1 MSTELDRRGS
11 SDRLRERVKF
21 RFSGFRA
28 VQVPVV
34 SDRLMLSIVAV
45 DTGKTIAKST
55 KAAAL
60 SGACQW
66 PDSILESIW
75 FSQDQVS
82 EEFQE
87 CQCRFVVSM
96 GSTNSGILGEVF
108 LNLTNYL
115 SSLES
120 TAVSLPLKRCD
131 SGTILQL
138 NIQCLGAKS
147 KTSRTND
154 DTECTS
160 DGFDSMLNRTTHSL
174 SGNDLGG
181 SYQDEAGNRDA
192 SLSASRSYS
201 GDSTTD
207 RTNMPPSDNLN
218 DELNTQ
224 RHNFASPDAI
234 HVSAD
239 HVDEAS
245 RSNNSSFS
253 SQTPSRNMLQGNNA
267 QPSASDL
274 SQLSSGV
281 SHASKDVLENAEET
295 IDELRG
301 EAKMWQRKT
310 RKLKQGLETLKKVST
325 DKSKQRSEQDL
336 EKMWQRKTRKLKQG
350 LETLK
355 KECADKSKQQSE
367 LELELS
373 ISISEQDS
381 LRQEIEELK
390 RSLEEVTARQ
400 TISRSPRS
408 GDAIE
413 LQKEVEDDVQFLK
426 ESNASLA
433 TQLNKAQEA
442 NIELV
447 SILQELE
454 ETIEVQRAE
463 ISNLSH
469 TSDLIDHE
477 VSPNNLLIQ
486 EDVEWARKVSL
497 KEDEILMLR
506 EKIDRMLHV
515 ENPNGEGSGAIYL
528 ELEKENDFLK
538 VKIQELE
545 KDCSELTDENLELI
559 YKLKEVSEV
568 AKGEDPSVPNSEEVS
583 SEGDLSDRL
592 TSKVKY
598 LETKCADLEL
608 KLISFRSESS
618 ELEEKLQK
626 SQEELKDRILELS
639 DLRDKLSGFHATEME
654 EGDTDSAKSYKL
666 KSEKL
671 DENDNKT
678 ELDALRS
685 TVLLKE
691 QEIESLQHSTKEMES
706 FISEIMNEKNKLEE
720 LLEESLK
727 ECSITAACLDEMR
740 EELLLLTSSIDSHV
754 STNNVLETK
763 ITELESCKVNL
774 ELHISKLEHENV
786 ELSEFISGLESQL
799 TYLANEKELSM
810 LQMDESRSLITNLKD
825 ELEQVEAQKVEL
837 KLQMDE
843 SRSLITNLKDELE
856 QVEAQKVELKLQMDE
871 SRSLITNLKDELE
884 QVEAQKVELKEN
896 QLESHRRLSEV
907 QEDSEAL
914 RRSNAKL
921 QATVDHVV
929 EECKSLQTL
938 TADLKKQKLEVHGY
952 ASHLEQELEQ
962 SKRKTMD
969 FCKTLESLEAKLSS
983 LQEDISLKEQ
993 SLLSELENIFQEHK
1007 EHEERIDR
1015 VHLLLNKIE
1024 KEKTVELSNL
1034 EREVISLTAQL
1045 SSTEEERES
1054 STLDTIRE
1062 VSILRADKAKLEAN
1076 LEDVNAQ
1083 MIHYESQLEDLR
1095 ESKTKIKDLVDSL
1108 NASKQNEEML
1118 TTDVDNMRRSIE
1130 AARSNEDNL
1139 RKTLCELEL
1148 KSKSSDYEKQQIIEE
1163 ISVLKI
1169 QVHKIAG
1176 LQDEVL
1182 TLQSSLDEA
1191 KFEKGKLEGLI
1202 QSLSKECEE
1211 LKAQKGMLTDKVSC
1225 MQDTLNA
1232 ANEGKQI
1239 EISAQ
1244 TKLVMLGDEPPVKET
1259 SDVLEAELKS
1269 ELSIIRGANGEY
1281 QQKIYSLQKENE
1293 DLTRRNQLME
1303 KELDLK
1309 TSQNKDE
1316 NTNKQVSLQDEVL
1329 MLQSSLDEAK
1339 FENGKLEGL
1348 LQSLSEECEELK
1360 AQKGMLTDKVSCMQD
1375 TLNAANEGKQIEISA
1390 QTKLVMLG
1398 DEPPVKETSDVLEAE
1413 LKSELSIIR
1422 GANSEY
1428 QQKIHSLQK
1437 ENEDLTRRNQLM
1449 EKELDLKTSQNKDEN
1464 TNKQGN
1470 DANENG
1476 DSPVNEVPE
1485 LQSKIQLLETR
1496 LAEALE
1502 ENKLYRGQL
1511 KSPMPEGKSA
1521 SKDGKENDDDKIS
1534 QLESELKDMQERLL
1548 NVSLQ
1553 YAEVEAQREE
1563 LVMELKTA
1571 NAKKGRW
1578 F

>member
-120 TAVSLPLKRCD
+120 TAISLPLKRCD

-207 RTNMPPSDNLN
+207 RTNMPPNDNLN

-373 ISISEQDS
+373 ISISERDS

-390 RSLEEVTARQ
+390 RSLEEVTACQ

-469 TSDLIDHE
+469 TSDLIHHE

-654 EGDTDSAKSYKL
+654 EGDIDSAKSYKL

-691 QEIESLQHSTKEMES
+691 QEIESLQHSKKEMES

-727 ECSITAACLDEMR
+727 ECSIIAACLDEMR

-799 TYLANEKELSM
+799 TYLANEKE
-810 LQMDESRSLITNLKD
+810 
-825 ELEQVEAQKVEL
+825 
-837 KLQMDE
+837 
-843 SRSLITNLKDELE
+843 
-856 QVEAQKVELKLQMDE
+856 
-871 SRSLITNLKDELE
+871 
-884 QVEAQKVELKEN
+884 
-896 QLESHRRLSEV
+896 RLSEV

-1202 QSLSKECEE
+1202 QSLSEECEE

-1269 ELSIIRGANGEY
+1269 ELSIIRGANSEY

-1511 KSPMPEGKSA
+1511 KSPIPEGKSA

-1571 NAKKGRW
+1571 NAKKGRKNEINLAATNCKKLNNCKQVQN
-1578 F
+1578 

>member
-1 MSTELDRRGS
+1 MSMELDRRGS
-11 SDRLRERVKF
+11 SDRHGERVEF

-28 VQVPVV
+28 VQVPLV

-60 SGACQW
+60 SGVCQW

-75 FSQDQVS
+75 FSQDEVS

-96 GSTNSGILGEVF
+96 GSTNSGILGEIF

-115 SSLES
+115 SSSES
-120 TAVSLPLKRCD
+120 TAISLPLKRCD
-131 SGTILQL
+131 SGTVLQL

-201 GDSTTD
+201 GDSTSD
-207 RTNMPPSDNLN
+207 RTNLPPSDNLN
-218 DELNTQ
+218 DELNMQ
-224 RHNFASPDAI
+224 RHNSASPDAI

-245 RSNNSSFS
+245 RSNNSSLS

-267 QPSASDL
+267 QPFASDL

-281 SHASKDVLENAEET
+281 SHTSKAILENAEET

-310 RKLKQGLETLKKVST
+310 RKLKQGLETLKK
-325 DKSKQRSEQDL
+325 
-336 EKMWQRKTRKLKQG
+336 
-350 LETLK
+350 
-355 KECADKSKQQSE
+355 ECADKSKQQSE
-367 LELELS
+367 LEQELS
-373 ISISEQDS
+373 VSISERDS
-381 LRQEIEELK
+381 LRREIEELK

-400 TISRSPRS
+400 TISQSPIS
-408 GDAIE
+408 GDAID

-433 TQLNKAQEA
+433 TQLKKTQEA

-477 VSPNNLLIQ
+477 VSKNNLSIQ

-515 ENPNGEGSGAIYL
+515 ENPNGEGSDVIYL

-559 YKLKEVSEV
+559 YKLKEVSGV

-583 SEGDLSDRL
+583 SEGDLSDGL
-592 TSKVKY
+592 TTKVKY

-626 SQEELKDRILELS
+626 SQEELKDRTLELS

-671 DENDNKT
+671 DENDSKT

-691 QEIESLQHSTKEMES
+691 QEIESLQHSKKETES
-706 FISEIMNEKNKLEE
+706 FISEIKNENNKLEE
-720 LLEESLK
+720 LLEVSLK
-727 ECSITAACLDEMR
+727 ECSITAACLDEVR

-754 STNNVLETK
+754 STNKVLETK

-799 TYLANEKELSM
+799 TYLTNEKELSM

-837 KLQMDE
+837 K
-843 SRSLITNLKDELE
+843 
-856 QVEAQKVELKLQMDE
+856 
-871 SRSLITNLKDELE
+871 
-884 QVEAQKVELKEN
+884 EN
-896 QLESHRRLSEV
+896 QLESHKRLSEV

-921 QATVDHVV
+921 QATVDRVV

-983 LQEDISLKEQ
+983 LQKDISLKEQ

-1007 EHEERIDR
+1007 EHEERIDH

-1095 ESKTKIKDLVDSL
+1095 ESKTKIKGLVDSL

-1118 TTDVDNMRRSIE
+1118 ATDVDHMRRSIE

-1163 ISVLKI
+1163 ISGLKI
-1169 QVHKIAG
+1169 QVQKIAG

-1182 TLQSSLDEA
+1182 ALQSSLDEA
-1191 KFEKGKLEGLI
+1191 KFEK
-1202 QSLSKECEE
+1202 
-1211 LKAQKGMLTDKVSC
+1211 
-1225 MQDTLNA
+1225 
-1232 ANEGKQI
+1232 
-1239 EISAQ
+1239 
-1244 TKLVMLGDEPPVKET
+1244 
-1259 SDVLEAELKS
+1259 
-1269 ELSIIRGANGEY
+1269 
-1281 QQKIYSLQKENE
+1281 
-1293 DLTRRNQLME
+1293 
-1303 KELDLK
+1303 
-1309 TSQNKDE
+1309 
-1316 NTNKQVSLQDEVL
+1316 
-1329 MLQSSLDEAK
+1329 
-1339 FENGKLEGL
+1339 GKLEGL

-1375 TLNAANEGKQIEISA
+1375 TLNVANEGKQIEISA

-1398 DEPPVKETSDVLEAE
+1398 DEPPAKETSNVLETE

-1449 EKELDLKTSQNKDEN
+1449 EKELDLKTSQNKDEK

>member
-120 TAVSLPLKRCD
+120 TAISLPLKRCD

-373 ISISEQDS
+373 ISISERDS

-639 DLRDKLSGFHATEME
+639 DLRDKLSGFHALEME

-691 QEIESLQHSTKEMES
+691 QEIESLQHSKKEMES

-810 LQMDESRSLITNLKD
+810 
-825 ELEQVEAQKVEL
+825 
-837 KLQMDE
+837 LQMDE

-1202 QSLSKECEE
+1202 QSLS
-1211 LKAQKGMLTDKVSC
+1211 
-1225 MQDTLNA
+1225 
-1232 ANEGKQI
+1232 
-1239 EISAQ
+1239 
-1244 TKLVMLGDEPPVKET
+1244 
-1259 SDVLEAELKS
+1259 
-1269 ELSIIRGANGEY
+1269 
-1281 QQKIYSLQKENE
+1281 
-1293 DLTRRNQLME
+1293 
-1303 KELDLK
+1303 
-1309 TSQNKDE
+1309 
-1316 NTNKQVSLQDEVL
+1316 
-1329 MLQSSLDEAK
+1329 
-1339 FENGKLEGL
+1339 
-1348 LQSLSEECEELK
+1348 EECEELK

>member
-1 MSTELDRRGS
+1 
-11 SDRLRERVKF
+11 
-21 RFSGFRA
+21 
-28 VQVPVV
+28 
-34 SDRLMLSIVAV
+34 
-45 DTGKTIAKST
+45 
-55 KAAAL
+55 
-60 SGACQW
+60 
-66 PDSILESIW
+66 
-75 FSQDQVS
+75 
-82 EEFQE
+82 
-87 CQCRFVVSM
+87 
-96 GSTNSGILGEVF
+96 
-108 LNLTNYL
+108 
-115 SSLES
+115 
-120 TAVSLPLKRCD
+120 
-131 SGTILQL
+131 
-138 NIQCLGAKS
+138 
-147 KTSRTND
+147 
-154 DTECTS
+154 
-160 DGFDSMLNRTTHSL
+160 
-174 SGNDLGG
+174 
-181 SYQDEAGNRDA
+181 
-192 SLSASRSYS
+192 
-201 GDSTTD
+201 
-207 RTNMPPSDNLN
+207 
-218 DELNTQ
+218 
-224 RHNFASPDAI
+224 
-234 HVSAD
+234 
-239 HVDEAS
+239 
-245 RSNNSSFS
+245 
-253 SQTPSRNMLQGNNA
+253 
-267 QPSASDL
+267 
-274 SQLSSGV
+274 
-281 SHASKDVLENAEET
+281 
-295 IDELRG
+295 
-301 EAKMWQRKT
+301 
-310 RKLKQGLETLKKVST
+310 
-325 DKSKQRSEQDL
+325 
-336 EKMWQRKTRKLKQG
+336 
-350 LETLK
+350 
-355 KECADKSKQQSE
+355 
-367 LELELS
+367 
-373 ISISEQDS
+373 
-381 LRQEIEELK
+381 
-390 RSLEEVTARQ
+390 
-400 TISRSPRS
+400 
-408 GDAIE
+408 
-413 LQKEVEDDVQFLK
+413 
-426 ESNASLA
+426 
-433 TQLNKAQEA
+433 
-442 NIELV
+442 
-447 SILQELE
+447 
-454 ETIEVQRAE
+454 
-463 ISNLSH
+463 
-469 TSDLIDHE
+469 
-477 VSPNNLLIQ
+477 
-486 EDVEWARKVSL
+486 
-497 KEDEILMLR
+497 
-506 EKIDRMLHV
+506 
-515 ENPNGEGSGAIYL
+515 
-528 ELEKENDFLK
+528 
-538 VKIQELE
+538 
-545 KDCSELTDENLELI
+545 
-559 YKLKEVSEV
+559 
-568 AKGEDPSVPNSEEVS
+568 
-583 SEGDLSDRL
+583 
-592 TSKVKY
+592 
-598 LETKCADLEL
+598 
-608 KLISFRSESS
+608 
-618 ELEEKLQK
+618 
-626 SQEELKDRILELS
+626 
-639 DLRDKLSGFHATEME
+639 
-654 EGDTDSAKSYKL
+654 
-666 KSEKL
+666 
-671 DENDNKT
+671 
-678 ELDALRS
+678 
-685 TVLLKE
+685 
-691 QEIESLQHSTKEMES
+691 
-706 FISEIMNEKNKLEE
+706 
-720 LLEESLK
+720 
-727 ECSITAACLDEMR
+727 
-740 EELLLLTSSIDSHV
+740 
-754 STNNVLETK
+754 
-763 ITELESCKVNL
+763 
-774 ELHISKLEHENV
+774 
-786 ELSEFISGLESQL
+786 
-799 TYLANEKELSM
+799 

-1202 QSLSKECEE
+1202 QSLSEECEE

-1269 ELSIIRGANGEY
+1269 ELSIIRGANSEY
-1281 QQKIYSLQKENE
+1281 QQKIYSLQEENE

-1449 EKELDLKTSQNKDEN
+1449 ENPRASVKDPI
-1464 TNKQGN
+1464 TGN
-1470 DANENG
+1470 
-1476 DSPVNEVPE
+1476 
-1485 LQSKIQLLETR
+1485 
-1496 LAEALE
+1496 
-1502 ENKLYRGQL
+1502 
-1511 KSPMPEGKSA
+1511 
-1521 SKDGKENDDDKIS
+1521 
-1534 QLESELKDMQERLL
+1534 
-1548 NVSLQ
+1548 
-1553 YAEVEAQREE
+1553 
-1563 LVMELKTA
+1563 
-1571 NAKKGRW
+1571 
-1578 F
+1578 

>member
-120 TAVSLPLKRCD
+120 TAISLPLKRCD

-147 KTSRTND
+147 KTSRTID

-373 ISISEQDS
+373 ISISERDS

-671 DENDNKT
+671 DENDYKT

-691 QEIESLQHSTKEMES
+691 QEIESLQHSKKEMES

-810 LQMDESRSLITNLKD
+810 
-825 ELEQVEAQKVEL
+825 
-837 KLQMDE
+837 LQMDE

-1034 EREVISLTAQL
+1034 ERDVISLTAQL

-1202 QSLSKECEE
+1202 QSLSEECEE

-1269 ELSIIRGANGEY
+1269 ELSIIRGANSEY
-1281 QQKIYSLQKENE
+1281 QQKIHSLQEENE